1 VTQSDSAGST
11 SHRGQSLISTIALLA
26 SARYFALIGR
36 RHGELGRVVR
46 KLQLVRCERGSKARR
61 AAVASSWLFKW
72 RQPTVVRRSRDANA
86 WWKSVGDC
94 CRARRAAQF
103 RCNYWSRRRGDSSAM
118 IVRICVAIYFKRL
131 ICPSTWSMTRTNK
144 TFDTRPAAE
153 CKTFTPPPNFFSLQ
167 SSWQTSAP
175 YITLTVVYP

>member
-1 VTQSDSAGST
+1 M
-11 SHRGQSLISTIALLA
+11 STIALLA

-72 RQPTVVRRSRDANA
+72 RQPTVVRQSCDGRATLMRDESRSATVA
-86 WWKSVGDC
+86 
-94 CRARRAAQF
+94 APRRAAQF

-131 ICPSTWSMTRTNK
+131 ICPST
-144 TFDTRPAAE
+144 
-153 CKTFTPPPNFFSLQ
+153 
-167 SSWQTSAP
+167 
-175 YITLTVVYP
+175 

>member
-1 VTQSDSAGST
+1 MTQSDSAGST

-72 RQPTVVRRSRDANA
+72 RQPTVVRQSCDGRATLMRDESRSATVAAPAAPPSSDAIIGR
-86 WWKSVGDC
+86 VV
-94 CRARRAAQF
+94 AAT
-103 RCNYWSRRRGDSSAM
+103 RRR
-118 IVRICVAIYFKRL
+118 
-131 ICPSTWSMTRTNK
+131 
-144 TFDTRPAAE
+144 
-153 CKTFTPPPNFFSLQ
+153 
-167 SSWQTSAP
+167 
-175 YITLTVVYP
+175 